1 MGNNTQPSGDL
12 ISPSTGDKRK
22 RLETDEFEPRKT
34 RGIKNDY
41 CYLNDPFP
49 DEEDIL
55 TSEDQYAK
63 NAIIAS
69 NDLTSL
75 TDTQNS
81 PDWPE
86 WE

>member
-1 MGNNTQPSGDL
+1 MES
-12 ISPSTGDKRK
+12 
-22 RLETDEFEPRKT
+22 DEFEPRKT

-41 CYLNDPFP
+41 RYLSDPFP

-55 TSEDQYAK
+55 TSEDQYAN
-63 NAIIAS
+63 NAIIAGD
-69 NDLTSL
+69 DLSSL
-75 TDTQNS
+75 TDAKQS